1 VSINVYYDEDADL
14 SYVKKEVVAIIGYG
28 NQGRSQA
35 LNLRDSGINVAVGNI
50 KDAYYDQAVKDGFKV
65 HSLSEAA
72 EKGSIICIMLPDEIQ
87 KDVYEKEIE
96 KHVTKGKML
105 LFISAYSIRYNFI
118 IPPKDVD
125 VVDLF
130 PTTYGEHVRER
141 YLKKQ
146 KASGFM
152 AIGQDATGKAKQK
165 ALSLAKASGFAS
177 GGVLEMTFAQEIEIN
192 LMLEQILYPA
202 WIRIIVLAFETMVE
216 AGYPPEIVLHELYMG
231 KDPAAVF
238 ESFSDVGLF
247 RCMKMWSTT
256 AQYGTLTRGP
266 RIIKDEI
273 RDIMKEHLR
282 EIQSGEFA
290 REWDEEEVKGYPV
303 FKKLQEE
310 SLKHPIN
317 DVEERVRKLV
327 KIRGSEQ

>member
-1 VSINVYYDEDADL
+1 MSVKVYYDKDADL

-35 LNLRDSGINVAVGNI
+35 LNLRDSGINVVVGNI
-50 KDAYYDQAVKDGFKV
+50 KDSYYDQAVKDGFEV

-72 EKGSIICIMLPDEIQ
+72 SQGSMICIMLPDEIQ
-87 KDVYEKEIE
+87 KDVYVKDIE

-105 LFISAYSIRYNFI
+105 LFISAYAIRFGFI
-118 IPPKDVD
+118 KPPKDVD

-146 KASGFM
+146 PASGFM
-152 AIGQDATGKAKQK
+152 AIGQDATGKAKQR
-165 ALSLAKASGFAS
+165 ALSMAKASGFAS
-177 GGVLEMTFAQEIEIN
+177 GGILEMTFAQEIEIN

-238 ESFSDVGLF
+238 ESFSDVGMYK
-247 RCMKMWSTT
+247 CMKMWSTT

-266 RIIKDEI
+266 RIIKDEVKE
-273 RDIMKEHLR
+273 IMKKHLG
-282 EIQSGEFA
+282 EIQSGAFA
-290 REWDEEEVKGYPV
+290 KEWDEEEAKGYPI

-310 SLKHPIN
+310 SLNHPIN
-317 DVEERVRKLV
+317 DVEEKVRKLIN
-327 KIRGSEQ
+327 IRSSE